1 MRRLTPFAVILLAL
15 PALAVT
21 AEEVIEAVDANM
33 VYDTMTAVAKMEII
47 TPEGEKRTKLMT
59 IIAAGDDNALIE
71 VTYPQK
77 ERGTRQLRLEDELWL
92 YIPSEDKELKL
103 TGNMLQRSM
112 LGSDFSYEDMM
123 SRNELLEDYDA
134 ELEENET
141 YRGRDCYVI
150 FLEAKR
156 PDVTYRSRR
165 VWIDTELLV
174 PLKQQLFAAS
184 GTLLKESTFGGI
196 AQYGDRWF
204 PTVTVMRDLVRGE
217 GRTTVTT
224 SDITFDVD
232 IPEGTF
238 SKSNLR
244 G

>member
-1 MRRLTPFAVILLAL
+1 MRRLTPFAIILLAL

-21 AEEVIEAVDANM
+21 AEEIIEAVDANM
-33 VYDTMTAVAKMEII
+33 VYDSMTAVAKMEIV
-47 TPEGEKRTKLMT
+47 TPEGDTRTKLMT

-77 ERGTRQLRLEDELWL
+77 EKGTRQLRLGDELWL

-103 TGNMLQRSM
+103 TGNMLRRSM

-123 SRNELLEDYDA
+123 SRHELLEDYDA
-134 ELEENET
+134 ELEQTET
-141 YRGRDCYVI
+141 YRGRECYVI
-150 FLEAKR
+150 LLTARR

-165 VWIDTELLV
+165 VWIDAELLV

-184 GTLLKESTFGGI
+184 GTLLKESTMGGI
-196 AQYGDRWF
+196 ARYGDRWY
-204 PTVTVMRDLVRGE
+204 PTTVVMRDLVRGE
-217 GRTTVTT
+217 GKTTVTM

-232 IPEGTF
+232 IPAGTF
-238 SKSNLR
+238 SKANLR